1 VKAVPIIIVA
11 VLAVIVVIV
20 LMQYRGQARRE
31 AHLEQQQRQDYIEKK
46 RSYLAGLPAVAVA
59 EWRKK
64 TPPEM
69 LQILPN
75 EKKLADLSRDWP
87 TEYYDMPNW
96 QGWTTVVL
104 MFTNYSL
111 SRVSFQGAYPMSQEE
126 AEWLAQQKLGV
137 TLPKAKYAI
146 IEGDRGYDGLEGNVR
161 TVMFPNE
168 SIARAR
174 GGLPVLLQKL
184 DAKTE
189 PPFSTR
195 TLVVTFKP

>member
-1 VKAVPIIIVA
+1 
-11 VLAVIVVIV
+11 
-20 LMQYRGQARRE
+20 
-31 AHLEQQQRQDYIEKK
+31 
-46 RSYLAGLPAVAVA
+46 
-59 EWRKK
+59 
-64 TPPEM
+64 
-69 LQILPN
+69 
-75 EKKLADLSRDWP
+75 
-87 TEYYDMPNW
+87 
-96 QGWTTVVL
+96 
-104 MFTNYSL
+104 
-111 SRVSFQGAYPMSQEE
+111 MSQEE